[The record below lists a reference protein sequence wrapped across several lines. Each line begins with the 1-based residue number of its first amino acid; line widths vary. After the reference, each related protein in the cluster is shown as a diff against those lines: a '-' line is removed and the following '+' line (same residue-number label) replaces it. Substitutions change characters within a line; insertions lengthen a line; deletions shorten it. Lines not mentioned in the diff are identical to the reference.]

1 MSTHRPT
8 PRADSSLNT
17 LFNITYGSGSARGD
31 LVQDDV
37 SMGGYLVTG
46 QEFAMVTQASSGL
59 LRYPLSGL
67 MGLGWQSL
75 ASSGAMPFWQRLA
88 ASGNWAEQTM
98 GFYMKR
104 YRNQLGATS
113 LESDGGEF
121 TMG

>member
-1 MSTHRPT
+1 
-8 PRADSSLNT
+8 
-17 LFNITYGSGSARGD
+17 
-31 LVQDDV
+31 
-37 SMGGYLVTG
+37 MGGYLITG

-67 MGLGWQSL
+67 MGLGWQAL

-88 ASGNWAEQTM
+88 SSGNWAEQTM

-121 TMG
+121 TMGCVAFAWSSLLTPQLPQPVALHWRHELHRRTTYG